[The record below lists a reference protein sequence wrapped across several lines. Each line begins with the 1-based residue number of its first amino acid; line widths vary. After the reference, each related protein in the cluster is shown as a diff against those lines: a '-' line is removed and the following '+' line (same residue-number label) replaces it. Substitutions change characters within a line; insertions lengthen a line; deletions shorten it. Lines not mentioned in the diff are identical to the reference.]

1 MRRYW
6 SNLQGILLFA
16 SAAGGHRIA
25 HRMAPKK
32 CSGFYF
38 QKVTTFEH
46 VIYAVDGGEFVPIL
60 ACFQG
65 DGAVDDGIGE
75 IICW

>member
-1 MRRYW
+1 
-6 SNLQGILLFA
+6 
-16 SAAGGHRIA
+16 
-25 HRMAPKK
+25 MAPKK

-46 VIYAVDGGEFVPIL
+46 VIYAVDRGEFVPIL